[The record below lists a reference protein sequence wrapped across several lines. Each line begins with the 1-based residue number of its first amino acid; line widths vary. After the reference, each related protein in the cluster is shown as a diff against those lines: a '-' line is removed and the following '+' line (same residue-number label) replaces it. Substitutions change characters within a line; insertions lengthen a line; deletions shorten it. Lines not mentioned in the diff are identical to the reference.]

1 MRLLITGINGF
12 VGRYLADHLLA
23 QAGNQLWGL
32 TRGPGRLPPALAGRV
47 SELYANLDDRVALRQ
62 ALELAQP
69 EVIFHLAG
77 QPFVP
82 ESFRDPG
89 ATLQTNLLGTLHMIQ
104 AIIELQLTPRLVI
117 VGSYEE
123 YGKVDPDDLPINEA
137 CPLRPTN
144 PYGVSKAAQSLLA
157 TQYHM
162 SHGLATICVRPFT
175 HIGPGQSAR
184 FVTAAFARQIAR
196 IEHGLQSP
204 LVQVGNLSAQRDFTD
219 VRDVVRAYALLA
231 QHGTAGQVYNLGSGQ
246 AVMVRSILDQLVAAS
261 TAKVEVQPN
270 PELMRP
276 VDMPLVLCDPRRL
289 HAATGWVPQI
299 PLSQTLDDILNYWRR
314 TVPQEQPDGA

>member
-1 MRLLITGINGF
+1 MRLLITGITGF
-12 VGRYLADHLLA
+12 VGGYLADYLLT
-23 QAGNQLWGL
+23 QADYQLWGL
-32 TRGPGRLPPALAGRV
+32 TRGPGRLPPNLAGRV
-47 SELYANLDDRVALRQ
+47 NELYADLDDPAALRR

-69 EVIFHLAG
+69 ELIFHLAG

-89 ATLQTNLLGTLHMIQ
+89 ATLQTNLLGTLHIIQ
-104 AIIELQLTPRLVI
+104 ALIALQLKPRLLL

-123 YGKVDPDDLPINEA
+123 YGNIAPHDLPISEA

-157 TQYHM
+157 MQYHM
-162 SHGLATICVRPFT
+162 SHGLDALCVRPFT

-196 IEHGLQSP
+196 IEHGLQPP

-219 VRDVVRAYALLA
+219 VRDIVRAYALLA
-231 QHGTAGQVYNLGSGQ
+231 QHGNAGQVYNVGSGQ
-246 AVMVRSILDQLVAAS
+246 AVTVQSILDHFVAAS
-261 TAKVEVQPN
+261 TTTVEVQPN

-276 VDMPLVLCDPRRL
+276 IDMPLVLCDARRL
-289 HAATGWVPQI
+289 RDATGWVPNL
-299 PLSQTLDDILNYWRR
+299 PLSQTLNDILNYWRDR
-314 TVPQEQPDGA
+314 VLHEEAGST